1 MRCLDKFN
9 KKMSYS
15 GGSIRKEGIIST
27 RELLKETFADDP
39 SYTLGVYFWRLGLK
53 EYENES
59 PIEIRLYGRAFSAA
73 NGVTVKF
80 QTPYD
85 TPVVVGDIIYNAKE
99 DQYLICTEAFNIDDI
114 HFKGKFTLCNWIL
127 KWQNKNGKILEY
139 PCYDINAT
147 QYNSGEQSNSHFTVD
162 SSQHMITLPSDEN
175 TIELCSPQRF
185 YLDKATN
192 NPSTY
197 IVTQNDT
204 TSHNYGKKGLVKLTV
219 FAHPSNP
226 ETDNPKLGICDYID
240 MSAGSTHAGTTVEKC
255 PVNEQSCRI
264 SRAVIEY
271 DTNIIKSGGDSKVFI
286 GKFYDDKGKEI
297 KGVVPSWTIVS
308 DFDDNDAFR
317 EKLQLKEFNDNC
329 LSIGIDDDLYID
341 EDFKLVCSSEDDNSG
356 IISSTLVIEI
366 ESLL

>member
-15 GGSIRKEGIIST
+15 GGSIREEGIFNT
-27 RELLKETFADDP
+27 RKLLKETFADDP
-39 SYTLGVYFWRLGLK
+39 SYVSGVYFWRLGLK
-53 EYENES
+53 EYDKES
-59 PIEIRLYGRAFSAA
+59 PIEIRLYGRTFSAA

-80 QTPYD
+80 QTLYN
-85 TPVVVGDIIYNAKE
+85 TPVVVGDVIYDSKE

-127 KWQNKNGKILEY
+127 KWQNKDGIILEY
-139 PCYDINAT
+139 PCYDMNAT

-185 YLDKATN
+185 YLDKATM

-219 FAHPSNP
+219 FACPNNID
-226 ETDNPKLGICDYID
+226 TDRPDLGICDYID
-240 MSAGSTHAGTTVEKC
+240 MSAGSVHAGTTVEEC
-255 PVNEQSCRI
+255 CCRA
-264 SRAVIEY
+264 SKAVIEY
-271 DTNIIKSGGDSKVFI
+271 DTTIIKSGGDSKIFI
-286 GKFYDDKGKEI
+286 GKFYDDKGNEI
-297 KGVVPSWTIVS
+297 TDVVPHWTIVS
-308 DFDDNDAFR
+308 DFS
-317 EKLQLKEFNDNC
+317 EKLQIEEFDNC
-329 LSIGIDDDLYID
+329 LSIGIDDDSCID
-341 EDFKLVCSSEDDNSG
+341 EEFKLICSSEDDESD
-356 IISSTLVIEI
+356 IVSSTLII
-366 ESLL
+366 KIDSLL